1 MHRICQLLTEVNY
14 HKSGVFSNA
23 LLSHC
28 LLVAGGLFLMAS
40 IAFLGVVTR
49 SVIRS
54 AFFLLGIV

>member
-1 MHRICQLLTEVNY
+1 MNY